1 MRGSFAGH
9 ALALLWVLIPPVMA
23 SAQEGLIDL
32 STAEILAVKNS
43 SDLREAQA
51 AIELAERSFRMGL
64 RDFLPKISISYSDS
78 ASIILFSPDSRSIS
92 FSVNASQPLYDGG
105 RALRGR
111 KLREYE
117 LALKAWQYERQR
129 DEVLDGLRSLFFK
142 YLLLESQF
150 RIQVETCELAKKQLE
165 ISLVELGIGSIREI
179 DYIEAEIEEA
189 SYEAEVA
196 KTERSLD
203 EVSFQLKLAL
213 GLLAAS
219 DVRFSGELDAD
230 YSGLDLTGLV
240 PELKRL
246 ALAGNP
252 DLRQDRLDL
261 EQLAEEARIARSWFI
276 PNISLETGL
285 SIQGQ
290 ALPLQSASFS
300 AKLAIQLPS
309 RLFPVSTTVS
319 GGGTPGRQ
327 RDLGS
332 SASLSLLD
340 DLSGLDEVAY
350 GEFKYEAAA
359 ERSRKRLENIEFEI
373 ERLVA
378 AYELARGDLVRQR
391 RLLDLESRKK
401 DILEKQVELGEA
413 KRIDYIKAMT
423 KLAETKIAVI
433 EKARGLRDMERQIEK
448 IMGAAPGTLE
458 ALCASLQ

>member
-1 MRGSFAGH
+1 MRRSFAGH
-9 ALALLWVLIPPVMA
+9 ALAVLLALLPAIKSP
-23 SAQEGLIDL
+23 AQEGAIDL
-32 STAEILAVKNS
+32 PTAEILAVRNS

-51 AIELAERSFRMGL
+51 AIELAERSFHLGI
-64 RDFLPKISISYSDS
+64 RDFLPKVSLSYSDS

-111 KLREYE
+111 RLREFE
-117 LALKAWQYERQR
+117 LELKAWQYGRQK
-129 DEVLDGLRSLFFK
+129 DEVLDSVRSLFFK
-142 YLLLESQF
+142 YLLLESQY
-150 RIQVETCELAKKQLE
+150 RIQVETCELAKRQLE

-179 DYIEAEIEEA
+179 DYVEAEIEEA

-196 KTERSLD
+196 KTGKALD
-203 EVSFQLKLAL
+203 EAVFQLKLAL
-213 GLLAAS
+213 GLRATS
-219 DVRFSGELDAD
+219 DARFCGELDAD
-230 YSGLDLTGLV
+230 YSGLDLSGLV
-240 PELKRL
+240 PELRRL

-252 DLRQDRLDL
+252 DLLQGRLDL
-261 EQLAEEARIARSWFI
+261 ERLAEEARIARSWFI

-285 SIQGQ
+285 SVQGQ
-290 ALPLQSASFS
+290 SLPLQSASFS

-309 RLFPVSTTVS
+309 KLFPVSTTVS
-319 GGGTPGRQ
+319 GGGTPGKQ

-340 DLSGLDEVAY
+340 DLSSLDEIAY
-350 GEFKYEAAA
+350 SEFKYEAAA
-359 ERSRKRLENIEFEI
+359 ERARKGLENVEFEI
-373 ERLVA
+373 DRLVA
-378 AYELARGDLVRQR
+378 AYELARGDLARQR

-423 KLAETKIAVI
+423 KLAGTRVSVI
-433 EKARGLRDMERQIEK
+433 EKAMGLRDMERQIEK

-458 ALCASLQ
+458 ALCAPSH